1 VLRRHYRDADHRIAL
16 AQHDDRPSSAGAGY
30 LISIASHSIFR
41 SSDMR
46 TFLALCCFAV
56 AGTAFADDPTFEIA
70 IRDHRFVPN
79 EITVPAGQKVKLIV
93 KNDDPTP
100 EEFES
105 KRLNR
110 EKVIP
115 GRSRAT
121 IYIGPLKPGEYPF
134 VGEFNESTATGK
146 IVVK

>member
-1 VLRRHYRDADHRIAL
+1 
-16 AQHDDRPSSAGAGY
+16 
-30 LISIASHSIFR
+30 
-41 SSDMR
+41 MR
-46 TFLALCCFAV
+46 TLLALCCFAV
-56 AGTAFADDPTFEIA
+56 AGATLAADPTFEIA
-70 IRDHRFVPN
+70 IRDHKFVPN
-79 EITVPAGQKVKLIV
+79 EITVPAGQKVKLV
-93 KNDDPTP
+93 VRNEDATP
-100 EEFES
+100 EEFDS

-115 GRSRAT
+115 GRSQAT

>member
-1 VLRRHYRDADHRIAL
+1 
-16 AQHDDRPSSAGAGY
+16 
-30 LISIASHSIFR
+30 
-41 SSDMR
+41 MR
-46 TFLALCCFAV
+46 TLLALCCFAV
-56 AGTAFADDPTFEIA
+56 AGAALAADPTFEIA
-70 IRDHRFVPN
+70 IRDHKFVPN
-79 EITVPAGQKVKLIV
+79 EITVPAGQKVRLV
-93 KNDDPTP
+93 VRNEDATP
-100 EEFES
+100 EEFDS

-115 GRSRAT
+115 GRSQTT

>member
-1 VLRRHYRDADHRIAL
+1 
-16 AQHDDRPSSAGAGY
+16 
-30 LISIASHSIFR
+30 
-41 SSDMR
+41 MR
-46 TFLALCCFAV
+46 AFLFLCCLAV
-56 AGTAFADDPTFEIA
+56 TGVALADDPSFEIA
-70 IRDHRFVPN
+70 IRDHRFVPS

-93 KNDDPTP
+93 KNEDPTP

-105 KRLNR
+105 MRLNR

-115 GRSRAT
+115 GKSQAT
-121 IYIGPLKPGEYPF
+121 IYIGPLKPGVYPF